1 MTSNIVIIGA
11 SYSGLPAA
19 HYLLKH
25 APESWTITLINPS
38 TNFYF
43 NPASPRALVE
53 QSILGKKNGDLFI
66 PFLPKFEKHGSRF
79 AFLHGK
85 ASAVDTR
92 SRTVTVALHGGKGET
107 SVTYDHLIVASGAN
121 TSGGAGKEWGF
132 KHDLEGNT
140 EEVVSNTRAAIRA
153 AKKIVVSG
161 AGATGVEFAGEI
173 KDFYGAD
180 KEVVIVSSSEELLS
194 QVPRPDVGASAR
206 KILVKIG
213 VKVKTG
219 VRVVEERPSA
229 KGVEGIVELVLSNGE
244 VLPADLHIATWGIYP
259 NTSFLA
265 KELLD
270 SAGWVKMDQ
279 YMRVEGTQNVWAIG
293 DVTHWGNRKLTTVD
307 GQWTVAMQ
315 NIISSINGAGVEVF
329 KKYVHDDGLMII
341 VPMGRRF
348 ANAVAFVKGWKL
360 WGALGWLFKGRTYM
374 IEYARPVA
382 EGVTTSGRIKI

>member
-43 NPASPRALVE
+43 NLASPRALVE

-66 PFLPKFEKHGSRF
+66 PFLPKLEKHGSRF

-85 ASAVDTR
+85 ASAVNVG
-92 SRTVTVALHGGKGET
+92 SRTVTVVLHGGRGET

-132 KHDLEGNT
+132 KHGLDGNT
-140 EEVVSNTRAAIRA
+140 EEIVANTRAAVRA

-173 KDFYGAD
+173 KDFYGAK
-180 KEVVIVSSSEELLS
+180 KEVVMISSSEELLS
-194 QVPRPDVGASAR
+194 QVPRADVGASAR
-206 KILVKIG
+206 KILTKIG

-219 VRVVEERPSA
+219 VKVIEERPVE
-229 KGVEGIVELVLSNGE
+229 KGIEGAVELVLSNGE
-244 VLPADLHIATWGIYP
+244 VLSADLHVATWGIYP

-265 KELLD
+265 NDLLD
-270 SAGWVKMDQ
+270 GAGWVKTDE
-279 YMRVEGTQNVWAIG
+279 YMRVSGTRNVWAIG
-293 DVTHWGNRKLTTVD
+293 DVTHWGNRKVTTVD
-307 GQWTVAMQ
+307 GQWAVATQ
-315 NIISSINGAGVEVF
+315 NIVSSINGGGVEVF
-329 KKYVHDDGLMII
+329 KKYVHSDALLMV

-348 ANAVAFVKGWKL
+348 ANAVAFINGWKV
-360 WGALGWLFKGRTYM
+360 WGFVGWLFKGRTYM
-374 IEYARPVA
+374 IENARPVA
-382 EGVTTSGRIKI
+382 EGITTAGRAKI